1 MNPTISYTDPGL
13 MLGKTF
19 LKIGQVLLV
28 ILALASGYM
37 AYLAS
42 EGMFS
47 GWNIDIDSDLHW
59 LFPSAEPQDW
69 IFYFSIGLAV
79 KFLIWVGFLAWLD
92 RKI

>member
-1 MNPTISYTDPGL
+1 MNPTLSYTDPGA
-13 MLGKTF
+13 MLGKTV
-19 LKIGQVLLV
+19 LKISQVF
-28 ILALASGYM
+28 LALLAIASGYM

-47 GWNIDIDSDLHW
+47 GWNIDIDSDLNW

>member
-1 MNPTISYTDPGL
+1 MNPTVSYTDPGL
-13 MLGKTF
+13 MLGKTV
-19 LKIGQVLLV
+19 LKIGQVILV

-47 GWNIDIDSDLHW
+47 GWNIDIDSDLLW
-59 LFPSAEPQDW
+59 LFPNAEPQDW